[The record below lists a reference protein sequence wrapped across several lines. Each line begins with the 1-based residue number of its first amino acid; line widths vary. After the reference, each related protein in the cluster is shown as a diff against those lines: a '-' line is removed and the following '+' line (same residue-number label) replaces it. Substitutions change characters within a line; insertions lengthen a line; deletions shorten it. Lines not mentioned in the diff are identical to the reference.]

1 MTPSRFDRAV
11 QSGRFRRYADERLA
25 FGEKPAPIRHRSKM
39 ELYEMAVKIEPGIA
53 KTPYEKWTAEY
64 LAYIIEMHERQM
76 DGDG

>member
-1 MTPSRFDRAV
+1 
-11 QSGRFRRYADERLA
+11 
-25 FGEKPAPIRHRSKM
+25 M